1 MARKKEITT
10 ARAFGTVSKAEVF
23 EELIW
28 IVCGV
33 RVKLKPAPV
42 GGGEQNGVDTNPGR
56 ENRAG

>member
-1 MARKKEITT
+1 MLKLINGTKKPLPT
-10 ARAFGTVSKAEVF
+10 KAEVF

-42 GGGEQNGVDTNPGR
+42 GGGHDD
-56 ENRAG
+56 RAGGHESGRAC